1 MKMNQV
7 SYFVALCKEK
17 SFTQAAKRCG
27 VKQPSIT
34 VAIQQLENEFG
45 GPLFE
50 RSNSIVRLTE
60 LGNLVRPD
68 FARIDRSAAAA
79 KRKAAKFMT
88 ARSTV
93 SKPRAMEANMRVLAV
108 TVVTLAILLM
118 GLTLRPT
125 PSATAALPEQAS
137 AQIDPYALLRT
148 LDIKSLP
155 EQNTG
160 DPI

>member
-1 MKMNQV
+1 
-7 SYFVALCKEK
+7 
-17 SFTQAAKRCG
+17 
-27 VKQPSIT
+27 
-34 VAIQQLENEFG
+34 
-45 GPLFE
+45 
-50 RSNSIVRLTE
+50 
-60 LGNLVRPD
+60 
-68 FARIDRSAAAA
+68 
-79 KRKAAKFMT
+79 
-88 ARSTV
+88 
-93 SKPRAMEANMRVLAV
+93 MRVIAV

-148 LDIKSLP
+148 IDIKSLP